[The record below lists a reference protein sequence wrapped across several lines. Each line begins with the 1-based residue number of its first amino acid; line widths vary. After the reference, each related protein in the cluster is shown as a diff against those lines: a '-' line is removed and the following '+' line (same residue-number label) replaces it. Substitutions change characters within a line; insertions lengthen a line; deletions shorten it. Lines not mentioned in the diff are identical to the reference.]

1 MRFHVLHVY
10 INNENCVHAISSGK
24 PAANYAISRFQ
35 EARGKTEITVLSS
48 FSLDTLYALD

>member
-10 INNENCVHAISSGK
+10 INNENCVHAISSRK

-35 EARGKTEITVLSS
+35 EARGKTEITVLSF